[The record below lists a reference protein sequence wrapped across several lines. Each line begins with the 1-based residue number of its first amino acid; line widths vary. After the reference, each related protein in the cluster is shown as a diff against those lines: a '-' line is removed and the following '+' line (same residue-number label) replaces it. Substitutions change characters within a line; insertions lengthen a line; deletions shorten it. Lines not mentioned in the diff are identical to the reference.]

1 MIAEIVDYR
10 TIRPIN
16 AKKYMNIYVYLLY
29 FSFQGLGD
37 EGRKA
42 DDTIVSSKVYRPMFR
57 SKGHAQSNI
66 H

>member
-1 MIAEIVDYR
+1 
-10 TIRPIN
+10 
-16 AKKYMNIYVYLLY
+16 MNIYVYLLY